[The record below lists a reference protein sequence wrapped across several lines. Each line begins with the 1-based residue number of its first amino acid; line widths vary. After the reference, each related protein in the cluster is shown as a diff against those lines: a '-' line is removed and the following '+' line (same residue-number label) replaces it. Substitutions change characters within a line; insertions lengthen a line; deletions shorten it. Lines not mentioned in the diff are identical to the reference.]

1 METTTKIRLNKSYLL
16 EVGDKYVNAC
26 FTHHS
31 ANTQIICLFRDVSRN
46 ENNPH
51 WVKDQ
56 PVRGPWTK
64 NMGNVTY
71 TDGKELS
78 DVRAEAIRAAEDMHC
93 ILKEKGVAA
102 LKEEWAAQG
111 GTVYDY

>member
-64 NMGNVTY
+64 SHSGVTY
-71 TDGKELS
+71 TDGKELA
-78 DVRAEAIRAAEDMHC
+78 DVRTEAIKAAEEMHC
-93 ILKEKGVAA
+93 ILKEKGVDA
-102 LKEEWAAQG
+102 LKENWAAQG